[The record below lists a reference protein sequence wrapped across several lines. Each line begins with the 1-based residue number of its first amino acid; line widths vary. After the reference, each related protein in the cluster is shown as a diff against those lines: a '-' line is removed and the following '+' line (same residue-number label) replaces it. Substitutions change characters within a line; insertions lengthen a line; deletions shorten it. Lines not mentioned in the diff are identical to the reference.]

1 MQAGSGVAAAS
12 QPGSL
17 PEMAQ
22 RQGWIELAA
31 RLPWWA
37 AVLLALVAYLAGTAL
52 AGMPLNPANPLTA
65 VAVAGGA
72 VLRIVVPV
80 LLILGA
86 VVRLVSGAR
95 RSALFGRAAA
105 PDGDAAIAGMTWAQ
119 FEALLG
125 EAYRRRGYSVTE
137 LGQGG
142 ADGGVDLV
150 LRRDGAK
157 TLVQCKHWR
166 AQKVGVTV
174 VRELAG
180 VMAVQRAAA
189 GVVVTSGRF
198 TDEARAFAAAAGVEL
213 VDGRAL
219 PALLGRVP
227 APEPV
232 PTSDAETPACPAC
245 GGPMVKRQA
254 KRGTSGPFWGCST
267 FPRCR
272 GMRKLGQ

>member
-1 MQAGSGVAAAS
+1 
-12 QPGSL
+12 
-17 PEMAQ
+17 MAR
-22 RQGWIELAA
+22 RQGWVELAA

-37 AVLLALVAYLAGTAL
+37 AVALALLAYLLGTAL
-52 AGMPLNPANPLTA
+52 GSLQVNPANPMSA

-80 LLILGA
+80 LVILGV

-95 RSALFGRAAA
+95 RAALFGRATA
-105 PDGDAAIAGMTWAQ
+105 PDGDAAIAGMTWTQ

-125 EAYRRRGYSVTE
+125 EAYRRRGYSVRE
-137 LGQGG
+137 QGQGG

-166 AQKVGVTV
+166 TQKVGVTV

-189 GVVVTSGRF
+189 GIVVTSGRF
-198 TDEARAFAAAAGVEL
+198 TDEARTFAATAGVEL

-227 APEPV
+227 VPEPV
-232 PTSDAETPACPAC
+232 LTSDAETPACPTCSA
-245 GGPMVKRQA
+245 PMVKRQA
-254 KRGTSGPFWGCST
+254 KRGASGPFWGCST

-272 GMRKLGQ
+272 GTRPLGRQA